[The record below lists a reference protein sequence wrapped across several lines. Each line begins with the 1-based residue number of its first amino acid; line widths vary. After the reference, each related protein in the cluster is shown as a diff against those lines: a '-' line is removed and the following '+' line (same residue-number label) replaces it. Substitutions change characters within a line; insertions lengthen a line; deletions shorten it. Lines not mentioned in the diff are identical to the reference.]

1 MKRTFPAV
9 ILAAAACASSPGP
22 ADWQDVAVIERNREG
37 EAHLALPTSLPGC
50 EHLGMTRV
58 SIPEGVAGV
67 PPDIL
72 DTLKQKAARMGGNTL
87 VLLPGKR
94 ILARTLRG
102 SVFRCAGSADEPAET
117 GAADRR
123 DRPLP

>member
-1 MKRTFPAV
+1 MLTKLTFMALIVVAV
-9 ILAAAACASSPGP
+9 TACATAPVP
-22 ADWQDVAVIERNREG
+22 ADWQDVEVIERNKEG
-37 EAHLALPTSLPGC
+37 EDHLALPTSLPGC

-87 VLLPGKR
+87 VLLPGKHVM
-94 ILARTLRG
+94 AGTLRG
-102 SVFRCAGSADEPAET
+102 GVFRCAEGAPGPA
-117 GAADRR
+117 
-123 DRPLP
+123 

>member
-1 MKRTFPAV
+1 MLTKLTFMALIV
-9 ILAAAACASSPGP
+9 VAAMACATAAVP
-22 ADWQDVAVIERNREG
+22 ADWQDVEVIERNKEG
-37 EAHLALPTSLPGC
+37 EDHLALPTSLPGC

-87 VLLPGKR
+87 VLLPGR
-94 ILARTLRG
+94 RVTAGTLRG
-102 SVFRCAGSADEPAET
+102 SVFRCAAGAP
-117 GAADRR
+117 GAA
-123 DRPLP
+123 